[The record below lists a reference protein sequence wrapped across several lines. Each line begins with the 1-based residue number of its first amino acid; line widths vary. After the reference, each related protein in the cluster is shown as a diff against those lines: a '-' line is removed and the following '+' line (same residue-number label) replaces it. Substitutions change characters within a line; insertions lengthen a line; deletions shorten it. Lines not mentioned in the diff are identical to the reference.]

1 MVLCSA
7 IGEGA
12 GGIGGGAGMVDIT
25 GGTWEE
31 EECVK
36 KIKRRKDD
44 EFLPQALLEL
54 GLLRRHFL
62 CADACEIFEY
72 QQRVF
77 PQSLLSDILVFS
89 QSFLSEPEK
98 QQQQHG
104 EEEEEDGE
112 GADDDS
118 KQSLQTCWAGARRAG
133 SNLISVYKLLSLWS
147 YNLTWVFLQ
156 KSWFSFEPILTECL
170 LPKVQMMMSLRL

>member
-31 EECVK
+31 EEGVK
-36 KIKRRKDD
+36 KSKKKRKDN

-62 CADACEIFEY
+62 CADACESLNISKGFFLKLFSVKSYCFSIF
-72 QQRVF
+72 
-77 PQSLLSDILVFS
+77 SL
-89 QSFLSEPEK
+89 
-98 QQQQHG
+98 
-104 EEEEEDGE
+104 
-112 GADDDS
+112 
-118 KQSLQTCWAGARRAG
+118 
-133 SNLISVYKLLSLWS
+133 
-147 YNLTWVFLQ
+147 
-156 KSWFSFEPILTECL
+156 
-170 LPKVQMMMSLRL
+170 